1 MKCMNRNV
9 LYSLGAVAVA
19 VFFFAPSARHYLPLI
34 ASLACPLSMAGMM
47 FGASKLG
54 KNKTPSCATT
64 NTSSAT
70 RNIELDKVGAGDVEL
85 CDVELRDVELCDVE
99 LRGSLRD
106 ANLADLRARIAEL
119 EKTEPKTRA

>member
-9 LYSLGAVAVA
+9 LYSLGAVGVA

-47 FGASKLG
+47 YGASKLG

-85 CDVELRDVELCDVE
+85 RDVELRDVE

>member
-85 CDVELRDVELCDVE
+85 CDVELRDVEL
-99 LRGSLRD
+99 RGSLRD

>member
-9 LYSLGAVAVA
+9 LYILGAVGVA
-19 VFFFAPSARHYLPLI
+19 VFVFAPSARHFLPLL

-54 KNKTPSCATT
+54 KKKAVSSLATPQI
-64 NTSSAT
+64 SSAT
-70 RNIELDKVGAGDVEL
+70 PNIEDTTREVDV
-85 CDVELRDVELCDVE
+85 RD
-99 LRGSLRD
+99 SLRD

>member
-9 LYSLGAVAVA
+9 LYSLGAVGVA

-47 FGASKLG
+47 YGASKLG

-85 CDVELRDVELCDVE
+85 RDVE